1 MAFFG
6 RGKDAN
12 KGPMMRLQR
21 SDYQNPAEMKQL
33 INQVL
38 STKGLKA
45 KDVSWS
51 LCSPRGEIRGMGL
64 KVIKSQP
71 ADYGKLIL
79 SELAEKSNAEMRN
92 LMLSAAEFDAAVVQS
107 IATTLMADSNAQRRD
122 KGFFLVRQADRSKT
136 QALLGQMLKG
146 GDPDLQIVAIEL
158 LKDDPEGLQKV
169 GLGEG
174 ELARMCESD
183 EEKIRK
189 AGFDLLNA
197 ITRRSRPQDLL
208 LLKGITDDSYQI
220 QSLCARTVGKMLA
233 NDDEEIEKGLISLLA
248 DGRNHVRTAVVET
261 LSHCPQP
268 RRVIRRYLG
277 FISDLP
283 GWVRERALDSL
294 KNFGDKLI
302 EPIIELMADKDR
314 EIRLLALGIG
324 GTFEDERCVEPIIG
338 MLKDDD
344 WWTRITAAE
353 TLGRIGDKRG
363 VDPLIKCLEDKDVQ
377 WAAIESLALIG
388 DKRAI
393 KPVAAFLSHDAD
405 EVRMATVEALAAFDD
420 PGVVKAL
427 QDRVKNDASADV
439 QRRAIELIREIS
451 DKTGSTQD
459 VKALEAM
466 AAERAQARA
475 GGKLDELLIK
485 ARQLQC
491 SDVHIA
497 VGLPPL
503 FRTAGVIEPT
513 ENEESL
519 DADAAEA
526 LIHQILSEP
535 QKQLLEKDQQID
547 FCYVIPNVG
556 RYRANIFLQR
566 LGIGGVFRIIPGIVP
581 TFRDVGLPDYLTAV
595 TNNHQ
600 GMIIV
605 SGPAGAGKSTTLA
618 ALVNL
623 INERKRAHILSV
635 EEPVEFVHT
644 MKQSLVNQREVNK
657 HTQSFANALRGALRE
672 DPDII
677 VIGDMR
683 DQEVINMAL
692 EAAETGHLVIGTMNT
707 TSAHKTIDR
716 VIESFP
722 PNEQDAVRLAL
733 SETLQLVICQRLLP
747 RADEPGQVACFEIL
761 PCVQNVRTLIR
772 DDKVYQLPGIM
783 EMGRNQGMCTSDMSL
798 EALVDGGRI
807 SAEDAYIRAGR
818 KETFEGMV
826 SAQFLAEVQALE
838 PMKKDDEEEKKAPAK
853 PAKPAA
859 EKSAKPGQPGRS
871 T

>member
-6 RGKDAN
+6 RGKDDR
-12 KGPMMRLQR
+12 KSPMVRLQR
-21 SDYQNPAEMKQL
+21 SDYQGPTEMRQL
-33 INQVL
+33 INEVL
-38 STKGLKA
+38 SGRGLKA
-45 KDVSWS
+45 RDVSWS
-51 LCSPRGEIRGMGL
+51 LCSPRQELRAMGL
-64 KVIKSQP
+64 KVLKSHSL
-71 ADYGKLIL
+71 DYAKLL
-79 SELAEKSNAEMRN
+79 LAEMQGKSNAEMRN
-92 LMLSAAEFDAAVVQS
+92 LMLSAAEFDAAVVTTVAQ
-107 IATTLMADSNAQRRD
+107 TLMAETNAQRRE
-122 KGFFLVRQADRSKT
+122 KGFFLVRQAPREKT
-136 QALLGQMLKG
+136 QSLLGTMIKG
-146 GDPDLQIVAIEL
+146 TDPEAQVVAIDL
-158 LKDDPEGLQKV
+158 LKDDPEGLRRV
-169 GLGEG
+169 GLGAA
-174 ELARMCESD
+174 ELQRMCESD
-183 EEKIRK
+183 DERIRR
-189 AGFDLLNA
+189 AGYDLLNA
-197 ITRRSRPQDLL
+197 MGQRSREQDRL
-208 LLKGITDDSYQI
+208 LLKGITDESYQI
-220 QSLCARTVGKMLA
+220 QSLCARTIGQMLA
-233 NDDEEIEKGLISLLA
+233 QDDEEIESGLISLLA
-248 DGRNHVRTAVVET
+248 DGRNQVRTAVVET

-268 RRVIRRYLG
+268 RRVIRRYLS
-277 FISDLP
+277 FIKDLP

-294 KNFGDKLI
+294 KSFGDRLVD
-302 EPIIELMADKDR
+302 PIVELMGDPDR
-314 EIRLLALGIG
+314 EIKLLALGIG
-324 GTFEDERCVEPIIG
+324 GTFEDERCVQPIVG
-338 MLKDDD
+338 MLQDED

-353 TLGRIGDKRG
+353 TLGRIGDRRA
-363 VDPLIKCLEDKDVQ
+363 VDALIKCLDDKDVQ
-377 WAAIESLALIG
+377 WAAIESLAMIK

-393 KPVAAFLSHDAD
+393 KPMARFLNHEAD
-405 EVRMATVEALAAFDD
+405 EVRMATVEALSAFED

-427 QDRVKNDASADV
+427 QDRVKNDPSAEV

-466 AAERAQARA
+466 AAERARERS
-475 GGKLDELLIK
+475 GGKLDDLLIK

-503 FRTAGVIEPT
+503 FRTAGIIEPV
-513 ENEESL
+513 EGEERL
-519 DADAAEA
+519 DEAAA
-526 LIHQILSEP
+526 KKVLCDILTEP
-535 QKQLLEKDQQID
+535 QLQLLEKDQQID

-556 RYRANIFLQR
+556 RYRANIFIQR
-566 LGIGGVFRIIPGIVP
+566 LGLGGVFRIIPGIVP

-600 GMIIV
+600 GLVVV

-683 DQEVINMAL
+683 DPEVINMAL

-747 RADEPGQVACFEIL
+747 RADQPGQVACFEIL

-783 EMGRNQGMCTSDMSL
+783 ELGKTQGMRTADMSL
-798 EALVDGGRI
+798 EQLMDAGRI
-807 SAEDAYIRAGR
+807 TAEDAYIRAEK

-838 PMKKDDEEEKKAPAK
+838 PVKKDDQDGPGKK
-853 PAKPAA
+853 PATTGAA
-859 EKSAKPGQPGRS
+859 QGRPS
-871 T
+871 